1 MSGPLAHREIVL
13 AVTGS
18 IAAYKACDIASRL
31 VEAGA
36 TVTPVL
42 SEAAQAFVGAASLE
56 GITGRPV
63 VTDLFSSNTNPAIEH
78 IAVARRADLFLIA
91 PATANTL
98 AKAAQG
104 IADDW
109 LGASLLATRAPILF
123 APAMNTQMWLHPAT
137 QTNVETLR
145 RRGCHFVGPGEGM
158 LACRTV
164 GPGRLADTPAI
175 LEAVEIA
182 LTVDKPLLG
191 KHVLLTSGG
200 NHEPIDPVRYIGNR
214 STGKMGR
221 ALAMA
226 ALARGAR
233 VTVISGPAE
242 TPLPCEAE
250 CVGVQTAQE
259 MLDAVAQRLND
270 FDIFIGAA
278 AVADYRVES
287 PAVVKHK
294 RGEEVFSLSLTP
306 NPDIAAFV
314 GTQRQD
320 RQIAAGFAAE
330 THALLE
336 HGAEKL
342 TRKGLDFIVANVVN
356 VPDSGFGADTSRAWL
371 LSQEE
376 APEELG
382 LCSKRAVADRLLD
395 ACAALLDRRKSA
407 SVK

>member
-1 MSGPLAHREIVL
+1 MSGPLAQKEIVL

-36 TVTPVL
+36 IVTPVL
-42 SEAAQAFVGAASLE
+42 TEAAQAFVGAASLE

-78 IAVARRADLFLIA
+78 IAVARRANLFLIA

-104 IADDW
+104 LADDW
-109 LGASLLATRAPILF
+109 LGASLLATQAPVLF

-137 QTNVETLR
+137 QANVTTLR
-145 RRGCHFVGPGEGM
+145 ERGCHFVGPGEGM

-182 LTVDKPLLG
+182 LSQDKPLRG
-191 KHVLLTSGG
+191 KRVLITSGG
-200 NHEPIDPVRYIGNR
+200 NHEPIDPVRFIGNR

-226 ALARGAR
+226 ALARGAQ
-233 VTVISGPAE
+233 VTVVSGPAE
-242 TPLPCEAE
+242 TSLPCE
-250 CVGVQTAQE
+250 VSVVSVQTAQE
-259 MLDAVAQRLND
+259 MLDAVAQRLDD

-287 PAVVKHK
+287 PATVKHK
-294 RGEEVFSLSLTP
+294 RGAEVFSLSLTP

-314 GTQRQD
+314 GAQRREGQVT
-320 RQIAAGFAAE
+320 AGFAAE
-330 THALLE
+330 THDLLE

-342 TRKGLDFIVANVVN
+342 TRKGLDFIVANEVN
-356 VPDSGFGADTSRAWL
+356 VPDSGFGAETSRAWL
-371 LSQEE
+371 LSRDAE
-376 APEELG
+376 PETLG
-382 LCSKRAVADRLLD
+382 LSAKRAVADRLLD
-395 ACAALLDRRKSA
+395 ACSRLLDQRAAA